1 MEDTFVH
8 IGLRHNMV
16 AKLRSKGISDERV
29 LSAMTAIPRHFFC
42 ETVIPEVAYQDNAF
56 SISSGQTI
64 SHPFTVALQSQLLD
78 IQKNDKILEIGTGS
92 GYQSAILQKLGAQV
106 FSIERQTNLYVK
118 TTKLLTQLN
127 IPIHTFLG
135 DGNKGLISYAPFDK
149 IVITAAAAIV
159 SMELIQQ
166 LKIGGLIVVPMNN
179 GTKQTMVRIKKL
191 SETQFEQTQHG
202 EFEFVPM
209 LEGINY

>member
-1 MEDTFVH
+1 MEDTYVH

-16 AKLRSKGISDERV
+16 ANLRSKGISDERV
-29 LSAMTAIPRHFFC
+29 LSAMAMVPRHFFC
-42 ETVIPEVAYQDNAF
+42 ETVIPEVAYQDCAF
-56 SISSGQTI
+56 SIIAGQTI

-78 IQKNDKILEIGTGS
+78 VKKNDKILEIGTGS

-118 TTKLLTQLN
+118 TSKLLAQLN
-127 IPIHTFLG
+127 IPIQTFLG
-135 DGNKGLISYAPFDK
+135 DGNKGLPSYAPFDK
-149 IVITAAAAIV
+149 IVITAAATIV
-159 SMELIQQ
+159 SIDLIQQ

-179 GTKQTMVRIKKL
+179 GAKQTMVRIKKL
-191 SETQFEQTQHG
+191 SDTQFEQTQHG